1 MTDKKTI
8 SIYYSKS
15 CEYASLTK
23 VSRPSKQ
30 LNEFMNE
37 INHGGTVL
45 DLGCGPGIASAFMKK
60 NGFNVVATDASAEM
74 IKIARIENGINAL
87 HQSFEDI
94 SWTNHFDGIWA
105 HFSLLHASKKM
116 FPIHLE
122 ALYKALKPNGVFT
135 IGMKIG
141 TGEKRDNIGRFYAYY
156 SEDQL
161 LTYLKKAE
169 YKIDDIKYGE
179 DVGLDGKLASWI
191 IIRSHA

>member
-8 SIYYSKS
+8 SIYDSKS

-141 TGEKRDNIGRFYAYY
+141 KGEKRDNIGRFYSYY

-161 LTYLKKAE
+161 LKYLKKSGF
-169 YKIDDIKYGE
+169 KIDNIKYGE

>member
-8 SIYYSKS
+8 SIYDSKS

-23 VSRPSKQ
+23 VNRPSKH

-37 INHGGTVL
+37 INLGGTVL

-60 NGFNVVATDASAEM
+60 KGFNVIATDASLEM
-74 IKIARIENGINAL
+74 IKIAKIENGIDAL
-87 HQSFEDI
+87 HQSFEEI
-94 SWTNHFDGIWA
+94 SWTNNFEGIWG
-105 HFSLLHASKKM
+105 HFSLLHARKKM
-116 FPIHLE
+116 FPILLE

-141 TGEKRDNIGRFYAYY
+141 KGEKRDNIGRFYSYY

-161 LTYLKKAE
+161 LKYLKKSGF
-169 YKIDDIKYGE
+169 KIDNIKYGE